1 MNASSSQ
8 TAAQAPFNFLALSVL
23 SEHIDLMR
31 EFAYVY

>member
-8 TAAQAPFNFLALSVL
+8 TAAQAPFNFLALLVL
-23 SEHIDLMR
+23 SKHSDPML